1 MILIAIP
8 NFIIAEFGSFTVFP
22 HFSVLFI
29 YRANFSEPRDCLGN
43 VRRDDLPVAVKMRAE
58 GIGDLFLGSFTFQT
72 FRDGGKGFVA
82 LYQAVKARF
91 CRRNDNRLTIKIMM
105 DKVFI

>member
-8 NFIIAEFGSFTVFP
+8 IFIIAEFGSFTVFP

-43 VRRDDLPVAVKMRAE
+43 IRRDDLPVAVKTRAE
-58 GIGDLFLGSFTFQT
+58 GIGDMFLGSFTFQT

-82 LYQAVKARF
+82 LYQAVKIRACGGNNKCLSVKLMR
-91 CRRNDNRLTIKIMM
+91 
-105 DKVFI
+105 

>member
-8 NFIIAEFGSFTVFP
+8 IFIIAEFGSFTVFP

-43 VRRDDLPVAVKMRAE
+43 IRRDDLPVAVKTRAE
-58 GIGDLFLGSFTFQT
+58 GIGDMFLGSFTFQT

-82 LYQAVKARF
+82 LYQAVKIRA
-91 CRRNDNRLTIKIMM
+91 CGGNNKRLSVKLMR
-105 DKVFI
+105 

>member
-8 NFIIAEFGSFTVFP
+8 IFIIAEFGSFTVFP

-43 VRRDDLPVAVKMRAE
+43 VRRDDLHVAVKACAE
-58 GIGDLFLGSFTFQT
+58 GIDNFFLGGVLFQT
-72 FRDGGKGFVA
+72 IRYDSKGFVA
-82 LYQAVKARF
+82 LNQAVKIRA
-91 CRRNDNRLTIKIMM
+91 CGGD
-105 DKVFI
+105 DKCLSVKLMR